1 MAEELAYVKAT
12 LSAIGIDMTE
22 TIDIDKIRAIGRL
35 ISENFEVERI
45 VLFGSYARGEDG
57 SNSDIDLFVEM
68 RPDCLPSGP
77 GNPIRRLI
85 AKHFVLPIDIVVQST
100 EAVYTHRN
108 DPYSLTYQTLK
119 DGVTLYDRQTRS
131 VV

>member
-1 MAEELAYVKAT
+1 MV
-12 LSAIGIDMTE
+12 E
-22 TIDIDKIRAIGRL
+22 TIDIDTIRAISRL

-45 VLFGSYARGEDG
+45 VLFGSYARSEAD

-68 RPDCLPSGP
+68 RPECLPSEP

-85 AKHFVLPIDIVVQST
+85 AKHFVLPIDVVIQST
-100 EAVYTHRN
+100 ETVYKHRN